1 MKFVDNTHLLVTFR
15 GTWALAEVFLG
26 SADGMSLVIRFDGIL
41 GPYNRMMPLVWV
53 GDGYRDL
60 REGIYVGIL
69 SLVELRPS
77 SSIDRV
83 SVGKHRQ
90 ISASEV
96 LAIPDGEAPW
106 RERRIKF

>member
-1 MKFVDNTHLLVTFR
+1 MRFVDDTHLLVTFR
-15 GTWALAEVFLG
+15 GTSVLAEVLLE

-60 REGIYVGIL
+60 KEGIYVGIL

-77 SSIDRV
+77 SSINRAT
-83 SVGKHRQ
+83 VGKHRQ
-90 ISASEV
+90 ISPSEV
-96 LAIPDGEAPW
+96 LAIAAKEAPS
-106 RERRIKF
+106 READ